1 MTAELE
7 IREGGRGTI
16 DGLRSPVPIAGLL
29 PGIYQDDEFT
39 RQFTGGLDDVLAPI
53 FATLDCLDTYVDPW
67 LAPEDFL
74 EWLASWVGVVIDEG
88 WPLDRSRAFIANIA
102 ELYRWRGT
110 IRGLTAELAIYT
122 GGDVEIA
129 ESGGAAWSLT
139 PGTDPPGDDQPRM
152 AVRVSVDDPSSINA
166 GTVDRMV
173 AAAKPAHVVHV
184 VEIAKRRKGKAGEGS

>member
-1 MTAELE
+1 
-7 IREGGRGTI
+7 
-16 DGLRSPVPIAGLL
+16 VPIAGQL

-39 RQFTGGLDDVLAPI
+39 RQFTGGMDDVLAPV
-53 FATLDCLDTYVDPW
+53 FTTLDCLDTYVDPW

-74 EWLASWVGVVIDEG
+74 DWLAGWVGVVIDEG

-129 ESGGAAWSLT
+129 ESGGAAWSLS

-152 AVRVSVDDPSSINA
+152 AVRVSVDDPSTISPA
-166 GTVDRMV
+166 TVDRMV

-184 VEIAKRRKGKAGEGS
+184 VEIAKRRKNKGKGGEDPS

>member
-1 MTAELE
+1 VT
-7 IREGGRGTI
+7 RGTI
-16 DGLRSPVPIAGLL
+16 PGLRSPVPIASLL
-29 PGIYQDDEFT
+29 PGIYQDDLFT
-39 RQFTGGLDDVLAPI
+39 NQFTGGLDDVLAPV
-53 FATLDCLDTYVDPW
+53 FTTLDCLETYVDPW

-74 EWLASWVGVVIDEG
+74 DWLAGWVGVVIDEG

-122 GGDVEIA
+122 GGDVEIS

-152 AVRVSVDDPSSINA
+152 AVRVSVDDPSTINE

-184 VEIAKRRKGKAGEGS
+184 VEIAKRRKRKGGEEPS

>member
-1 MTAELE
+1 MS
-7 IREGGRGTI
+7 RGTI
-16 DGLRSPVPIAGLL
+16 DGLHSPVPIVSLL
-29 PGIYQDDEFT
+29 PGIYQDDLFT
-39 RQFTGGLDDVLAPI
+39 AEFTGGLDDVLAPV
-53 FATLDCLDTYVDPW
+53 FTTLDCLDTYVDPW
-67 LAPEDFL
+67 MAPEDFL
-74 EWLASWVGVVIDEG
+74 EWLAGWVGVVIDEG
-88 WPLDRSRAFIANIA
+88 WPLDRSRAFIANIC

-122 GGDVEIA
+122 GGDVEIS

-152 AVRVSVDDPSSINA
+152 AVRVSVDDPSTINE

-184 VEIAKRRKGKAGEGS
+184 VEIAKRRKGKGGEGQQ

>member
-1 MTAELE
+1 MNGHPAT
-7 IREGGRGTI
+7 GRGTVP
-16 DGLRSPVPIAGLL
+16 GLVSPVPIVGLL

-39 RQFTGGLDDVLAPI
+39 RQFTAGLDDVLASV

-74 EWLASWVGVVIDEG
+74 EWLAGWVGVVIDEG

-122 GGDVEIA
+122 GGDVDIS

-139 PGTDPPGDDQPRM
+139 PGTDPPGDDEPRM
-152 AVRVSVDDPSSINA
+152 AVRVSVDDPASINER
-166 GTVDRMV
+166 TVDRMV

-184 VEIAKRRKGKAGEGS
+184 VEIATRHHHERAD

>member
-1 MTAELE
+1 MT
-7 IREGGRGTI
+7 GRGTI
-16 DGLRSPVPIAGLL
+16 PGLLSPVPIVGLL

-39 RQFTGGLDDVLAPI
+39 RQFTGGMDDVLAPV

-74 EWLASWVGVVIDEG
+74 EWLAGWVGVVIDEG

-110 IRGLTAELAIYT
+110 IRGLSAELAIYT
-122 GGDVEIA
+122 GGDVEIS

-139 PGTDPPGDDQPRM
+139 PGTAPPGDDEPRM
-152 AVRVSVDDPSSINA
+152 AVRVSVDDPASINER
-166 GTVDRMV
+166 TVDRMV

-184 VEIAKRRKGKAGEGS
+184 VEIAARRHQGKAEGS

>member
-1 MTAELE
+1 M
-7 IREGGRGTI
+7 RGTI
-16 DGLRSPVPIAGLL
+16 AGLHSPVPIAGQL

-39 RQFTGGLDDVLAPI
+39 RQFTGGMDDVLAPV
-53 FATLDCLDTYVDPW
+53 FTTLDCLDTYVDPW

-74 EWLASWVGVVIDEG
+74 EWLAGWVGVVIDEG

-129 ESGGAAWSLT
+129 ESGGAAWSLS

-152 AVRVSVDDPSSINA
+152 AVRVSVDDPSTISEA
-166 GTVDRMV
+166 TVDRMV

-184 VEIAKRRKGKAGEGS
+184 VEIATRRKGKAKGGEDPS